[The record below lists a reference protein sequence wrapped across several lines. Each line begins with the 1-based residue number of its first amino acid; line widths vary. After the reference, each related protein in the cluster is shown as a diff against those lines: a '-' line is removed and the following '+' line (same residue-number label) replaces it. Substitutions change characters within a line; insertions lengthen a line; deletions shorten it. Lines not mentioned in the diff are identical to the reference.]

1 VLSAARFPLWPTF
14 FPETKGAVTGIV
26 GAAGGIGGFFP
37 PLVLSVVRDATGE
50 YVMGFVLL
58 VAFAW
63 LCAGQALAVRK
74 PRPRPASARWVGNGR
89 WRSGVSSCAR
99 EHRHDQRRARPRVVG
114 APARACPGL
123 RAGWLAYIGVLSID
137 REER

>member
-1 VLSAARFPLWPTF
+1 LLNRRAGTAWLRKAFSQCTVWLGFRQRACERVLSAARFPLLPTF

-37 PLVLSVVRDATGE
+37 PLVLSVVRDATAE

-63 LCAGQALAVRK
+63 LSAGQALAVRK
-74 PRPRPASARWVGNGR
+74 PRPRPASA
-89 WRSGVSSCAR
+89 
-99 EHRHDQRRARPRVVG
+99 
-114 APARACPGL
+114 
-123 RAGWLAYIGVLSID
+123 
-137 REER
+137 

>member
-1 VLSAARFPLWPTF
+1 MLSSARFPLLPTF

-50 YVMGFVLL
+50 YVMGFVFL

-63 LCAGQALAVRK
+63 LCPGQAPAVRK
-74 PRPRPASARWVGNGR
+74 PGRDPRAPDGS
-89 WRSGVSSCAR
+89 
-99 EHRHDQRRARPRVVG
+99 QR
-114 APARACPGL
+114 
-123 RAGWLAYIGVLSID
+123 
-137 REER
+137 